1 MKIEPVFMHLKII
14 FRSYESENL
23 SEFTVALLVELVFII
38 MKTHNVPMIF
48 SLWLKTGWVQDYRY

>member
-48 SLWLKTGWVQDYRY
+48 SL